1 MLRVLGQYCGST
13 ALALSMHTHQL
24 ATAVWRWR
32 RDRAPLEPLLRR
44 VATKN
49 LVLVSSGGSDW
60 IAGSGKAERVE
71 GGWKITAR
79 KIFASGVPIGDV
91 IVTSAIWD
99 DPRAGQTVLHF
110 PLSLKNPSVTVLDTW
125 RVLGMRGSGSHDI
138 LIEGAFIPEADVLLK
153 VIWQIAP
160 GCSGPQDPKDA
171 VQNTAVIHAGHAA
184 RLVRQHWLD
193 GSPLVVGEFVA
204 HDLMPQFGGLNHGR
218 AARLNISLAADT
230 QPLFRSLLG
239 VVRTSWAQIENFGP
253 RCGRGDLYALHA
265 YRSGCYSRP
274 VKPELY

>member
-1 MLRVLGQYCGST
+1 
-13 ALALSMHTHQL
+13 MHTHQL

-184 RLVRQHWLD
+184 RAC
-193 GSPLVVGEFVA
+193 S
-204 HDLMPQFGGLNHGR
+204 
-218 AARLNISLAADT
+218 AALA
-230 QPLFRSLLG
+230 
-239 VVRTSWAQIENFGP
+239 
-253 RCGRGDLYALHA
+253 
-265 YRSGCYSRP
+265 
-274 VKPELY
+274 